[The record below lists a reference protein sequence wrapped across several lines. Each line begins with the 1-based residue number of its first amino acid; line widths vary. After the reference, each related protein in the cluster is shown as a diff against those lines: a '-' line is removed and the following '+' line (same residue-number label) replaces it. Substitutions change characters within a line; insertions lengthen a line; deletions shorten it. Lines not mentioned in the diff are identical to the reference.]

1 MCSALARLLFVGKF
15 DLADLPAMRLLR
27 AEDLIQEPRFM
38 PPWATDLRFLTSYL
52 AYSVFLNEI
61 NLGSV
66 MQRYADGH
74 AGPWRFNARI

>member
-1 MCSALARLLFVGKF
+1 
-15 DLADLPAMRLLR
+15 
-27 AEDLIQEPRFM
+27 M

-66 MQRYADGH
+66 LNRYALLF
-74 AGPWRFNARI
+74 GPGEGPAASSG

>member
-1 MCSALARLLFVGKF
+1 MARLLFVGKF
-15 DLADLPAMRLLR
+15 DLADLEAMQMLRSEGLLV
-27 AEDLIQEPRFM
+27 EPEYM

-66 MQRYADGH
+66 LNRYSQLFA
-74 AGPWRFNARI
+74 AGGGPVSAGD